1 MVDLWVKMAI
11 PATKNFEPKKHR
23 FFRGGFLEQSFGIE
37 GHARLWGFAE
47 KFANGLQVHNIA
59 EFGIF

>member
-1 MVDLWVKMAI
+1 MAI

-37 GHARLWGFAE
+37 GRARLWGFAE